1 MTIGF
6 SPQLTRLVKR
16 FESLFAGR
24 RKGAPGVPHET
35 CKFEEIKDIDNVV
48 ETFNSLVTQ
57 LSRDGGHLGD
67 LYVKAERRA
76 ARFALLSETVVDSV
90 SSGILVV
97 EDTGQITLANS
108 AAGRILRAGR
118 EADLAGKRLAEL
130 LDDATEMQTLV
141 AEAFRDGVNA
151 SRRILAVRARDGRR
165 LCLGASTSCVVSPQ
179 GKVEAVIVLFTEL
192 AQAAAGDRPGA
203 DQPDSP
209 QAMYLRGVLDC
220 YDHFS
225 SVAREIEK
233 VQAKID
239 KGSLSTSDIAD
250 CVSHTKRS
258 WEIMSAFAMTLVA
271 RDSLSEIVDLAAAIK
286 SVVTRRKEL
295 EHVKVSQPI
304 NGLLRVMT
312 VRKVFEAGLELL
324 LLGCVEDAP
333 GQVVV
338 AADLAHEPQGDSV
351 HIKITE
357 QSPKSHLL
365 PIGQSLRGFETE
377 VDMRREAG
385 IMLLRSL
392 SGNDYRVLVDEEPEA
407 LTFRLVL
414 KCHADSG
421 AGPAA
426 EMGDVSERGPDGI

>member
-6 SPQLTRLVKR
+6 SPHLTRLVKR
-16 FESLFAGR
+16 FESLFAAR
-24 RKGAPGVPHET
+24 RKGAQSVPRET
-35 CKFEEIKDIDNVV
+35 CRFEEIKDINNVV
-48 ETFNSLVTQ
+48 ETFNSLVYQ

-90 SSGILVV
+90 TSGILVV
-97 EDTGQITLANS
+97 EETGEISLANS
-108 AAGRILRAGR
+108 AARRVFRAGP
-118 EADLAGKRLAEL
+118 EVDLAGKRLAEL
-130 LDDATEMQTLV
+130 LDDAAEMQTLV
-141 AEAFRDGVNA
+141 AEAFKSGANA
-151 SRRILAVRARDGRR
+151 SRKILAVRARDGRR
-165 LCLGASTSCVVSPQ
+165 LCLGASTSCVASPQ
-179 GKVEAVIVLFTEL
+179 GRVEAVIVLFTEL
-192 AQAAAGDRPGA
+192 AAPVRA
-203 DQPDSP
+203 DGEGIGPDSP
-209 QAMYLRGVLDC
+209 QAMYLRGVLDS

-233 VQAKID
+233 VQTKID
-239 KGSLSTSDIAD
+239 KGSLGTSDIAD

-271 RDSLSEIVDLAAAIK
+271 RDSISEIVDVAAAIK
-286 SVVTRRKEL
+286 SVVARRKEL
-295 EHVKVSQPI
+295 ARVKVSQPI

-324 LLGCVEDAP
+324 LLGCVEDTP

-338 AADLAHEPQGDSV
+338 AADLAHEPQGDNV
-351 HIKITE
+351 LVRITE
-357 QSPKSHLL
+357 QSPKSHML
-365 PIGQSLRGFETE
+365 PVGQSLRGFEPD

-385 IMLLRSL
+385 IMLLKSL
-392 SGNDYRVLVDEEPEA
+392 SGNDYHVLVDEEPEA

-426 EMGDVSERGPDGI
+426 QMGDVSERGPDGI

>member
-6 SPQLTRLVKR
+6 SSQFTRLVKHL
-16 FESLFAGR
+16 ESLFSVKV
-24 RKGAPGVPHET
+24 KGAESMPRET

-48 ETFNSLVTQ
+48 ETFNNLVAQ
-57 LSRDGGHLGD
+57 LSRDGSHLGD

-76 ARFALLSETVVDSV
+76 ARLALLSETVVDSV
-90 SSGILVV
+90 TSGILVV
-97 EDTGQITLANS
+97 EDTGEITLANS
-108 AAGRILRAGR
+108 AARRILRISC
-118 EADLAGKRLAEL
+118 EADFAGKRLADL
-130 LDDATEMQTLV
+130 LDDPSEMQTLV

-151 SRRILAVRARDGRR
+151 SRRILAVKARDGRR
-165 LCLGASTSCVVSPQ
+165 LCLGASTSCVGSPQ
-179 GKVEAVIVLFTEL
+179 GKIEAVIILFTEL
-192 AQAAAGDRPGA
+192 TGAASHGRPGG

-225 SVAREIEK
+225 SVAREVEK
-233 VQAKID
+233 VHAKME

-271 RDSLSEIVDLAAAIK
+271 KDSLSEIVDVAGAIR
-286 SVVTRRKEL
+286 SVVARRKEL
-295 EHVKVSQPI
+295 ERVKISQPI

-324 LLGCVEDAP
+324 LLGCVQDTPKE
-333 GQVVV
+333 VIV
-338 AADLAHEPQGDSV
+338 AADLAHDAEGDTV
-351 HIKITE
+351 HVKITE
-357 QSPKSHLL
+357 HSPKSHLL
-365 PIGQSLRGFETE
+365 PIGQSLRDLETE

-392 SGNDYRVLVDEEPEA
+392 SGDNYVVLVDEEPET
-407 LTFRLVL
+407 LVFKLVL

-426 EMGDVSERGPDGI
+426 QRGDVLERGPDGI